1 MNNTEETLDFEQK
14 HKEDLQRL
22 RGFRLLD
29 DDFMSKVFED
39 KACAEFLLQIILQRH
54 DLKVQSAQ
62 GQYDIKNLQGRSIR
76 LDILAVDS
84 NNRIYNI
91 EIQRSDRGADAKRAR
106 YNSSLIDANITEAGD
121 KYDALTETYVI
132 FITENDVLKAGLPI
146 YHVDRIIQETGEP
159 FGDEAHIIYV
169 NSKKQEDTELG
180 RLMHDL
186 HCKNA
191 EDMHSKILADRV
203 YELKET
209 QKGVEF
215 MCREMEQIYSEGI
228 ESGELKKAKAS
239 ALSMAADGMKVDKI
253 AHYLNVSAQMVQKW
267 IDESMSVAH

>member
-1 MNNTEETLDFEQK
+1 MDNTEETLDFEQK

-54 DLKVQSAQ
+54 DLKVQSVQ

-132 FITENDVLKAGLPI
+132 FITESAAQSTI
-146 YHVDRIIQETGEP
+146 TIQARKGRASYLGERSIGHQDP
-159 FGDEAHIIYV
+159 GATSVMFMM
-169 NSKKQEDTELG
+169 Q
-180 RLMHDL
+180 M
-186 HCKNA
+186 
-191 EDMHSKILADRV
+191 LA
-203 YELKET
+203 LAAKE
-209 QKGVEF
+209 
-215 MCREMEQIYSEGI
+215 
-228 ESGELKKAKAS
+228 
-239 ALSMAADGMKVDKI
+239 
-253 AHYLNVSAQMVQKW
+253 
-267 IDESMSVAH
+267 

>member
-54 DLKVQSAQ
+54 DLKVQSVQ

-106 YNSSLIDANITEAGD
+106 YNSSLIDANMTEAGD

-215 MCREMEQIYSEGI
+215 MCREMEQIYSEV
-228 ESGELKKAKAS
+228 LK
-239 ALSMAADGMKVDKI
+239 V
-253 AHYLNVSAQMVQKW
+253 VS
-267 IDESMSVAH
+267 